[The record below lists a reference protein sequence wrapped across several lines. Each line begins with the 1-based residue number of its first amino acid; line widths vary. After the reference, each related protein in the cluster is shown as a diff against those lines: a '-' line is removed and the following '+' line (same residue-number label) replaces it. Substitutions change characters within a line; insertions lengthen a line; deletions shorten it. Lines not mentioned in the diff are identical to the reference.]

1 MMFTFSNRLDS
12 LWMREKNE
20 ARETAEQRVESARG
34 TMRRRAEGDLRDA
47 AERLV
52 EEQQTFKSQLGACLL
67 YTSPSPRDQR
77 GSRMP
82 SSA

>member
-1 MMFTFSNRLDS
+1 
-12 LWMREKNE
+12 MREKNE

-52 EEQQTFKSQLGACLL
+52 EEQQTFKSQLGAAHAEILRLDAETAELERQTENWC
-67 YTSPSPRDQR
+67 
-77 GSRMP
+77 
-82 SSA
+82 